1 MKLLLNS
8 HIPHNQ
14 ELRKYLGKDVWVLA
28 NIMDRNTKRPHSFY
42 IRVLEISGNVVTYN
56 YISFWFIKHIY
67 LGSHFDVADYDTV
80 SKTLSS
86 SYTSDITLYNPIE
99 VITDYEVQDILS
111 YRDTYQPPTTGE
123 IYE

>member
-1 MKLLLNS
+1 MKILLNS
-8 HIPHNQ
+8 YLNNPNAI
-14 ELRKYLGKDVWVLA
+14 RRYLGKDVWVLV
-28 NIMDRNTKRPHSFY
+28 NIMDHNIKRPHSFY

-86 SYTSDITLYNPIE
+86 CYTSDITLYNPIE
-99 VITDYEVQDILS
+99 VITDYEMQDILS
-111 YRDTYQPPTTGE
+111 YKDTYQPPTTGE

>member
-8 HIPHNQ
+8 NIPHRQ

-28 NIMDRNTKRPHSFY
+28 NIMDRNTKHPHSFY
-42 IRVLEISGNVVTYN
+42 IRVVEIMGDVVTYN
-56 YISFWFIKHIY
+56 YISLWFIKHIY
-67 LGSHFDVADYDTV
+67 LGSRFDVTDYDRV

-86 SYTSDITLYNPIE
+86 SYAADITLYTPIE
-99 VITDYEVQDILS
+99 VITDYEMQDILS
-111 YRDTYQPPTTGE
+111 YKDTYQPPTTGD